1 MRMVIYRKKVI
12 KITQQEN
19 YDNAFEALKDIKII
33 ADALISITEIE
44 CCRYG
49 FEEVCKLAMKW
60 IKKEGV

>member
-1 MRMVIYRKKVI
+1 M
-12 KITQQEN
+12 TQQEN

-44 CCRYG
+44 CCHYG
-49 FEEVCKLAMKW
+49 FEKACELAEKW